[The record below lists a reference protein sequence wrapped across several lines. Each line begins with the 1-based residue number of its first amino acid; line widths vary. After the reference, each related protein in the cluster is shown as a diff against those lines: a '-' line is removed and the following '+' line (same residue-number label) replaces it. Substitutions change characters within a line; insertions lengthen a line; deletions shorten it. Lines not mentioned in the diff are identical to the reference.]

1 MPRSIVGGK
10 AFSLRR
16 TPSGRGLGTVLVLLA
31 GVCLAMQAATQY
43 IAWSLDFHSAL
54 GSPLFRVADCP
65 IYPFYRGMN
74 WIRILLG
81 GPPPRSGT

>member
-31 GVCLAMQAATQY
+31 GVCLAT
-43 IAWSLDFHSAL
+43 IFFISNL
-54 GSPLFRVADCP
+54 R
-65 IYPFYRGMN
+65 
-74 WIRILLG
+74 
-81 GPPPRSGT
+81 